1 MVGLSGGCYGS
12 LGEVVVVCESYADE
26 GECHGFFLLRG
37 MRVMFWQ
44 VWQVVEVW
52 GSRFWCVRVWLLYP
66 GMRGV
71 SHFLHM
77 PRRMS
82 VGRWVLVRWAM
93 RFMSWM
99 YLLAWGGSCFMV
111 SVAWL

>member
-1 MVGLSGGCYGS
+1 
-12 LGEVVVVCESYADE
+12 
-26 GECHGFFLLRG
+26 
-37 MRVMFWQ
+37 MFWQ
-44 VWQVVEVW
+44 LWHVVAVW
-52 GSRFWCVRVWLLYP
+52 GSRFWRVRVWLLYP

-71 SHFLHM
+71 SHFLQV

-99 YLLAWGGSCFMV
+99 YLLAWAGSFLMV
-111 SVAWL
+111 SRAWLYRILMRCWAILRVFRLIVGSAFGLLGSGRVYKTILR